1 MGTLVLFQPI
11 IYAARIVFRNENIF
25 IRRKTLFV
33 VGEVSRFGLDYDGSG
48 SVVRPAW
55 GTLDPPTRVQ
65 IPAGAPPLSFKL
77 TYIDV

>member
-1 MGTLVLFQPI
+1 M
-11 IYAARIVFRNENIF
+11 
-25 IRRKTLFV
+25 
-33 VGEVSRFGLDYDGSG
+33 VGEVLRFGLDYDGSG